1 MGILAKVSIAFWR
14 FHFLPSSFYGVP
26 VNALLFPTFFGV
38 ENAPFL
44 QSAEI
49 YERFFPLIGLIL
61 FIPLYLPDSS
71 EETTLLIKTK
81 RFSYVGILFFTFS
94 SDSYHFTITDLR
106 LLTDF

>member
-14 FHFLPSSFYGVP
+14 FHFYPAVFTAFLLT
-26 VNALLFPTFFGV
+26 LLFPTFFGV

-81 RFSYVGILFFTFS
+81 RFSYVGILFLRFL
-94 SDSYHFTITDLR
+94 TDLR